1 MIVKPANGAAKMSIT
16 EQDLPAEGGVAH
28 ASAVRIGAAAVL
40 IAGPSGSGKSSL
52 CLELMAF
59 GARLIADDR
68 TQLVP
73 GTDAVWAEAP
83 PTLPHAIEAR
93 GVGLIPVAL
102 APRAPVRLV
111 VDMGAYETERLP
123 PERNTSLCGHNVTL
137 LRRSESTHFAS
148 AVLLF
153 VAGVWSE

>member
-1 MIVKPANGAAKMSIT
+1 MTSEPTPS
-16 EQDLPAEGGVAH
+16 DLSGGEVVH
-28 ASAVRIGAAAVL
+28 ASTVRIGDAAVL
-40 IAGPSGSGKSSL
+40 VIGPSGSGKSQL
-52 CLELMAF
+52 CLELMAL

-68 TQLVP
+68 TRLVP
-73 GTDAVWAEAP
+73 DGEAVWAEAP
-83 PTLPHAIEAR
+83 QTLPHAIEAR

-111 VDMGAYETERLP
+111 VDMGVQETERLP
-123 PERNTSLCGHNVTL
+123 PSRNTSLCGHNVTL
-137 LRRSESTHFAS
+137 LRRSEDTHFAS